1 MSKYVFGNIKDYK
14 IGHIFKDR
22 RELFDSGLHGHLQ
35 AGITGKSSEGAC
47 AIVLSGGYGD
57 DRDEIDQIL
66 YTGDSGG
73 RDEKGNLTKNQQLS
87 PGNSGLIES
96 YINQLPIRVIRGHQ
110 TKYGPTEGYR
120 YDGLYFVNDY
130 EYLIGND
137 GYLIYQF
144 NLLSENS
151 YETLKNAVKT
161 NIKPELKWPERKEIT
176 VNRIIRDKGITD
188 KIKNLYNNT
197 CQVCLNPVIGKK
209 NGYISIG
216 AHIEPLGQ
224 PFLGPDVLSNMLC
237 LCPNHHSMFD
247 DYGFYINDDMSIKID
262 EILNQNPKKLL
273 NVHKDH
279 AIDIKYLIN
288 HKNRAM
294 NYEN

>member
-1 MSKYVFGNIKDYK
+1 MSKYVFGNVEDYK

-22 RELFDSGLHGHLQ
+22 RELFDSGLHGQLQ

-47 AIVLSGGYGD
+47 AIVLSGGFSD

-73 RDEKGNLTKNQQLS
+73 RDQKGNLTKNQELS

-96 YINQLPIRVIRGHQ
+96 YINQLPIRVIRGFQ
-110 TKYGPTEGYR
+110 TEYGPTAGYR

-130 EYLIGND
+130 EYLTGKD

-144 NLLSENS
+144 NLISENS
-151 YETLKNAVKT
+151 YETLKSAVKK
-161 NIKPELKWPERKEIT
+161 NIKPKLKWPERKETT
-176 VNRIIRDKGITD
+176 VNRIIRDKSVTD
-188 KIKNLYNNT
+188 KVKKMYNDT
-197 CQVCLNPVIGKK
+197 CQICLKPVKGKK

-247 DYGFYINDDMSIKID
+247 DYGFYINDDLSINID
-262 EILNQNPKKLL
+262 EDLDKNPKKLL
-273 NVHKDH
+273 AIHNDH
-279 AIDIKYLIN
+279 FIDNQYLIN
-288 HKNRAM
+288 HKNRAK
-294 NYEN
+294 NYQA